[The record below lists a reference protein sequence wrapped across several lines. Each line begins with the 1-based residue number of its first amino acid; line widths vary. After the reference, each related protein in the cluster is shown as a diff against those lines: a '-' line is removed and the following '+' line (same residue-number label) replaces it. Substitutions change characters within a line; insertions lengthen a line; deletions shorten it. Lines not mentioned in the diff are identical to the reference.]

1 MYEVLRKQKID
12 VKLVG
17 NIGNPILSVKNIKKK
32 TIFVIEAS
40 SYQLEYS
47 RIFKSKF
54 AAILN
59 LSPDHIERH
68 KSLNNY
74 IKSKFKLLK
83 NQLKGNVAF
92 VKKNDFLINEELR
105 SNKFNSKIIRINTNK
120 KNSFLNRINNDY
132 FSSET
137 NRENLLFVFEISKK
151 FMLKKNLLIK
161 TIQNFKGLRY
171 RQQIILKKNFLTI
184 INDSKSTSFSSS
196 MSLLKSNKNIYW
208 LLGGVYKKGDN
219 FKLSKRY
226 YKNIKAFIYG
236 KNKSFF
242 VKKLKGK
249 IVYKNFKNLK
259 DALKQILF
267 IIKKEK
273 LIFKTILFSP
283 CAASFDE
290 FKNFEDRGL
299 YFNRLIRQ
307 YKNEIR

>member
-1 MYEVLRKQKID
+1 MSFKKF
-12 VKLVG
+12 
-17 NIGNPILSVKNIKKK
+17 KKK
-32 TIFVIEAS
+32 TLFVIEAS

-83 NQLKGNVAF
+83 NQLKGNLAF
-92 VKKNDFLINEELR
+92 VKKNDFLINKELR
-105 SNKFNSKIIRINTNK
+105 SNKFSSKIIRINTNK
-120 KNSFLNRINNDY
+120 KNSFLNRIDNDY

-137 NRENLLFVFEISKK
+137 NQENLLFVLEISKK
-151 FMLKKNLLIK
+151 FRLNRNLLID
-161 TIQNFKGLRY
+161 TIQRFKGLKY
-171 RQQIILKKNFLTI
+171 RQQVVLKKNFLTI

-196 MSLLKSNKNIYW
+196 ISLLKSNKNIYW
-208 LLGGVYKKGDN
+208 LLGGIYKKGDN

-236 KNKSFF
+236 KDKGFF

-249 IVYKNFKNLK
+249 IVYRNFKNLK
-259 DALKQILF
+259 DALKQILL

-273 LIFKTILFSP
+273 FIFKTILFSP

-290 FKNFEDRGL
+290 FKNFEDRGS
-299 YFNRLIRQ
+299 YFNKLVKQ
-307 YKNEIR
+307 YKNEIH

>member
-1 MYEVLRKQKID
+1 MNIFLNKKILIYGLGKSGLSSFQFLKKKNEVFLYDDFKFKIKNLSIKKNLITYKNIHNFKFDLIILSPGIDLNKCKLAKFLKKNQKKIYSDLDVFYSFYKNDCITITGTNGKSTTCQLMYEVLSKQKFD

-92 VKKNDFLINEELR
+92 VKKNDFLINKELR

-137 NRENLLFVFEISKK
+137 NWENLLFVFEISKK

-171 RQQIILKKNFLTI
+171 RQQIILKKNF
-184 INDSKSTSFSSS
+184 
-196 MSLLKSNKNIYW
+196 
-208 LLGGVYKKGDN
+208 
-219 FKLSKRY
+219 
-226 YKNIKAFIYG
+226 
-236 KNKSFF
+236 
-242 VKKLKGK
+242 
-249 IVYKNFKNLK
+249 
-259 DALKQILF
+259 
-267 IIKKEK
+267 
-273 LIFKTILFSP
+273 
-283 CAASFDE
+283 
-290 FKNFEDRGL
+290 
-299 YFNRLIRQ
+299 
-307 YKNEIR
+307 